1 MNIIDALFI
10 TLSLDTKD
18 YEKKQKEVTTSLTKM
33 GDASDKQTK
42 LIAESGKKAAGA
54 FSLLKVEVLGALAA
68 FGMGAGFKSFIE
80 SSMMGQAQLGRLSTT
95 LGVSTHALQ
104 AWKLAAKEMGGSG
117 GEAMDALQTVA
128 KGMAEA
134 KIHGT
139 SALIQASRRFGFGV
153 SNDPTQTLINISRRM
168 SQMHDPQQALQ
179 VAEAAGISNFT
190 MQQMLLQGPDKLQA
204 QLARTMGLTGA
215 ATKSSTEQAARLQAQ
230 WADLQERFR
239 QVGERVFYKLEPI
252 LAKLGE
258 KLANWIDRID
268 WNKVIAS
275 IGHFIDKVQ
284 EVVKEMGGWKTV
296 AEILGGVLALKVLMP
311 VIALVSNFGRLI
323 PLLAGG
329 VGSVTGIAL
338 AFGSLGVALAAAGGA
353 YLGLKAS
360 GALDDAAKKSTGNK
374 DETFGTYLYERY
386 NPFNPAS
393 GKREFSFWKGASA
406 TDESIRKNTDE
417 ERQWMKQTVHPTA
430 ADAALGSDFLGTYD
444 PMKSRKFGGN
454 NASLFSTL
462 EQRYGLPAGTLTKKF
477 AVESAN
483 GTRLK
488 SPAGA
493 VGPMQFMQG
502 TAKDMGLTFGPG
514 GNVMDLDDSAEAA
527 AKYLQRLHN
536 QFGDWDKAQAAYNW
550 GPGNLKKD
558 LAKHG
563 NQWLAFAPSET
574 QKYVSAHRLLQSA
587 SPVSAA
593 AQRQGSSTSTNTVSI
608 NTLNVNAPKAT
619 DANGIVKGMKTAMRS
634 NPLIAGSVTA
644 LA

>member
-1 MNIIDALFI
+1 
-10 TLSLDTKD
+10 
-18 YEKKQKEVTTSLTKM
+18 
-33 GDASDKQTK
+33 
-42 LIAESGKKAAGA
+42 
-54 FSLLKVEVLGALAA
+54 
-68 FGMGAGFKSFIE
+68 
-80 SSMMGQAQLGRLSTT
+80 
-95 LGVSTHALQ
+95 
-104 AWKLAAKEMGGSG
+104 
-117 GEAMDALQTVA
+117 
-128 KGMAEA
+128 
-134 KIHGT
+134 
-139 SALIQASRRFGFGV
+139 
-153 SNDPTQTLINISRRM
+153 
-168 SQMHDPQQALQ
+168 
-179 VAEAAGISNFT
+179 
-190 MQQMLLQGPDKLQA
+190 
-204 QLARTMGLTGA
+204 
-215 ATKSSTEQAARLQAQ
+215 
-230 WADLQERFR
+230 
-239 QVGERVFYKLEPI
+239 
-252 LAKLGE
+252 
-258 KLANWIDRID
+258 
-268 WNKVIAS
+268 
-275 IGHFIDKVQ
+275 
-284 EVVKEMGGWKTV
+284 
-296 AEILGGVLALKVLMP
+296 
-311 VIALVSNFGRLI
+311 
-323 PLLAGG
+323 
-329 VGSVTGIAL
+329 
-338 AFGSLGVALAAAGGA
+338 
-353 YLGLKAS
+353 
-360 GALDDAAKKSTGNK
+360 
-374 DETFGTYLYERY
+374 
-386 NPFNPAS
+386 
-393 GKREFSFWKGASA
+393 
-406 TDESIRKNTDE
+406 NTDE